1 MQSTRQA
8 ILDYLRMHREAT
20 VRDLSRELSL
30 TTTGIRQHLSIL
42 EQDGLVAY
50 RDLKGRVGR
59 PALAYRLTDA
69 GEALY
74 PKAYDRLAVAL
85 LEAAGEVCPD
95 GLQEK
100 LVVAA
105 AGRLATPL
113 PDASAGSL
121 HARAELAMSG
131 DPIAALIG
139 EGRHRDA
146 VDSLRRASRAKSL
159 AEFLPDALDPLVAR
173 LGMSQATLV
182 LDWAEI
188 VGERLAA
195 VCEPARL
202 RWPPRG
208 PKSDPTKAA

>member
-20 VRDLSRELSL
+20 VRDLSRELAL
-30 TTTGIRQHLSIL
+30 TTTGIRQHLAIL
-42 EQDGLVAY
+42 EQDGLVAF

-74 PKAYDRLAVAL
+74 PKAYGRLAVAL
-85 LEAAGEVCPD
+85 LEAAAEVCPD
-95 GLQEK
+95 GLQER

-121 HARAELAMSG
+121 HARAET
-131 DPIAALIG
+131 IAEHLRA
-139 EGRHRDA
+139 EGNVVELEDSAREARIVQYTCPYLDA
-146 VDSLRRASRAKSL
+146 AR
-159 AEFLPDALDPLVAR
+159 VAP
-173 LGMSQATLV
+173 S
-182 LDWAEI
+182 
-188 VGERLAA
+188 
-195 VCEPARL
+195 VCEMDVCALKRATGCAVQL
-202 RWPPRG
+202 TESRPRG
-208 PKSDPTKAA
+208 SDRCVFRLTLPAAN

>member
-121 HARAELAMSG
+121 HSRAELVANFLRADGNVVEM
-131 DPIAALIG
+131 
-139 EGRHRDA
+139 E
-146 VDSLRRASRAKSL
+146 DSAR
-159 AEFLPDALDPLVAR
+159 EAR
-173 LGMSQATLV
+173 LVQYTCPY
-182 LDWAEI
+182 LD
-188 VGERLAA
+188 AA
-195 VCEPARL
+195 RVAPTVCEMDVQSLQRATGCDVELTESRL
-202 RWPPRG
+202 HGDDRCVFRVTLP
-208 PKSDPTKAA
+208 SAN